1 MYPILILSGGFGTRL
16 GKITKKIPKALVEI
30 NNKPFIQL
38 QLDLLEKNGF
48 VDVILCLGHF
58 SEKIIKFIENNY
70 VGNLNIKFSLDG
82 KYQIGT
88 GGAIKKGST
97 NYETPFFVLYGDSY
111 LDVNYKDI
119 SSSFYQDSGPLMT
132 ILHNQ
137 NLYDKSNVFL
147 KNGFYF
153 YKKKNP
159 PKSSQFI
166 DYGLS
171 IFFKKHFETFEGC
184 FDLSEVQSYFSQKQQ
199 LQFYEVKKRFFEIGS
214 LSGIDELSKH
224 LDK

>member
-153 YKKKNP
+153 YQKK
-159 PKSSQFI
+159 I
-166 DYGLS
+166 
-171 IFFKKHFETFEGC
+171 
-184 FDLSEVQSYFSQKQQ
+184 
-199 LQFYEVKKRFFEIGS
+199 
-214 LSGIDELSKH
+214 
-224 LDK
+224 